1 MHKREKQHINF
12 AIVLRMQGWLLLIEA
27 TFMLLPL
34 GISCLYNESTS
45 LWAFI
50 YSTAITAG
58 AGSLMAFGIRPKSK
72 SMNKRE
78 GLMLTAII
86 WVFFSLF
93 GMLPY
98 LFSDT
103 FNNVTDAFFETMA
116 GFTTTGSSVIRYVEE
131 IPHGVLFWRAMTQWI
146 GGMGIIL
153 FTLAVIPMLNQK
165 GGIALFNAEV
175 TGITHERLRPRVSQT
190 AKDLWLIYIGLT
202 FLLTLLLVAG
212 PMDWFDAICHA
223 MTTTSTGGYS
233 TKNIG
238 LDYWQSSYVFIV
250 VIIFMFIGGISFS
263 IIAATF
269 RGDFKR
275 IRNNNTLR
283 WYCMTA
289 LITTVIIVAYMAY
302 KAFLDNN
309 FDRFVYGSFDT
320 ISAITSTGFSTFD
333 YEDSG
338 EFVTVILMVMMFFG
352 GMAGSTS
359 GGAKMDRLIVLLKN
373 TANEFYRVLH
383 TNSVRAVH
391 IDGKPVPNHVVSKV
405 NTFFAVYIG
414 IIMVVALYLTFF
426 DIPVFDAMYTSMSAI
441 SNVGIGYGVT
451 GPDSS
456 WVILHPAAKWVLA
469 FEMMV
474 GRLELFTVLVIFT
487 SSFWRKD

>member
-27 TFMLLPL
+27 AFMLLPL
-34 GISCLYNESTS
+34 GISSLYNESTS

-58 AGSLMAFGIRPKSK
+58 AGALMAFGIRPKSN
-72 SMNKRE
+72 SMHKRE

>member
-27 TFMLLPL
+27 AFMLLPL
-34 GISCLYNESTS
+34 GISCLYHETTS

-58 AGSLMAFGIRPKSK
+58 AGALMAFGIRPKSK
-72 SMNKRE
+72 SMHKRE